1 MITNFRFFPYLK
13 IDDSILQDISKN
25 TKFYNYTID
34 INFLRNISCD
44 IYILVG
50 LVIFLGI
57 IWFLKKYLLYLRN
70 DVEGRIIKFIN
81 WLW

>member
-44 IYILVG
+44 IYILAG
-50 LVIFLGI
+50 LVMFLGI
-57 IWFLKKYLLYLRN
+57 IWVLKKYFLYLRN
-70 DVEGRIIKFIN
+70 DEGRIIKLIN